1 MDLKREITDLL
12 IVSLEELIK
21 IGSKN
26 TFWGTTRANSDAILA
41 LTTCLPEYDYYKLK
55 SKCIQKISKDS
66 NELNGLVN
74 WDEEIWDTSISIM
87 ALSSDLANNKV
98 KILNA
103 LNWIESK
110 YIKHCQSWNEELWET
125 LLALNAIAF
134 SRNKSINSY
143 EKNNYFEG
151 SIKWINHFYNTP
163 QTGVLINWHDTALY
177 LLFIVNSEEI
187 NLENNIKLTLE
198 SHLKSSCEAIL
209 QTDIELYDS
218 VLWTSEVWSN
228 GLVLWALSEAKYG
241 TFEESKMRSI
251 INWFKEN
258 INKTDT
264 PIEDRSFAIIGL
276 YKYLEYLEIIEG
288 KDNPIKIKENLQV
301 KISKLINTRVNDF
314 IPKPPFI
321 DKHSHIDYYILNLN
335 KRYLNVL
342 FILLLTFFLTY
353 FSISN
358 SNYKGDFYS
367 WLSIIP
373 ILLGI
378 LTTIA
383 QLTNF
388 DILPKK
394 SKNKKNEE

>member
-98 KILNA
+98 KILKA

-134 SRNKSINSY
+134 SRNKSINSH

-163 QTGVLINWHDTALY
+163 QIGVLINWHDTAFY
-177 LLFIVNSEEI
+177 LLFIANTEEI

-209 QTDIELYDS
+209 QTDVDLYDS

-251 INWFKEN
+251 INWFREN

-276 YKYLEYLEIIEG
+276 YKYLEFLEIIEG
-288 KDNPIKIKENLQV
+288 KDNPTKIKENLKV
-301 KISKLINTRVNDF
+301 KISKLINTRVKD
-314 IPKPPFI
+314 
-321 DKHSHIDYYILNLN
+321 
-335 KRYLNVL
+335 R
-342 FILLLTFFLTY
+342 
-353 FSISN
+353 
-358 SNYKGDFYS
+358 
-367 WLSIIP
+367 
-373 ILLGI
+373 
-378 LTTIA
+378 
-383 QLTNF
+383 
-388 DILPKK
+388 K
-394 SKNKKNEE
+394 SVV